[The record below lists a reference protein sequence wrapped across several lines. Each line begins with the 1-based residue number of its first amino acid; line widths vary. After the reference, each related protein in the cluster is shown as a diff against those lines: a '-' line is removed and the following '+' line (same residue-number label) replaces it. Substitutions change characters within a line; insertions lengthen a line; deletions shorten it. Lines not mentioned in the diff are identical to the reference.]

1 VKRAQSLRTSCGRLS
16 CVGRPARLVR
26 TGSTW
31 KPLVLR
37 WGRRSRV
44 VAGAARG
51 VRAVVTTYLASLH
64 LHFKVGGFALPLGAS
79 AALRPCCATSADHL
93 NRPVAYTPPAL
104 AALLARTRIVEWR
117 DRYAS
122 GMQASRAAASP
133 RALVSPSLVP
143 QRMQGRRGALGGA
156 QDVRHPWRMSS
167 PAAPRSTGAWLP
179 LRTGSVLV
187 HRATRSPAAP
197 ARRKELGSSLAGPAA
212 LDLRRE
218 PRSITTHASSRHPA
232 PGSGAL
238 NRVLRESR
246 AAEMVWR
253 TRADGETAS
262 CPQGAGAWRD
272 AARAA
277 AAAPAPETPPAA
289 AVRAP
294 DGPALTPDPS
304 FIDRLADDVIRR
316 IDRRERIARERRG
329 L

>member
-1 VKRAQSLRTSCGRLS
+1 MKRAQSLRTSCGRLS

-51 VRAVVTTYLASLH
+51 VRTVVTTHLASLH
-64 LHFKVGGFALPLGAS
+64 LHFHIDGLARPLGAS
-79 AALRPCCATSADHL
+79 AALRPCCATSADHC
-93 NRPVAYTPPAL
+93 NRPGANTPPAL
-104 AALLARTRIVEWR
+104 AALLARTPVVEWR

-122 GMQASRAAASP
+122 GMQASPAAAWP
-133 RALVSPSLVP
+133 RALISPSLVP
-143 QRMQGRRGALGGA
+143 QRVQSRRGALGGA
-156 QDVRHPWRMSS
+156 QDVPQPRRMSS
-167 PAAPRSTGAWLP
+167 PAAPPSTGAWLP

-187 HRATRSPAAP
+187 HRGTRSPATP
-197 ARRKELGSSLAGPAA
+197 ARRKEFGSSLAGPAA

-232 PGSGAL
+232 PGSGAV
-238 NRVLRESR
+238 NRALRESR

-253 TRADGETAS
+253 TRADGETTS
-262 CPQGAGAWRD
+262 RPQGAGAWRD
-272 AARAA
+272 AARAGA
-277 AAAPAPETPPAA
+277 GAPAPEAAPAV

-294 DGPALTPDPS
+294 DRPALTPDPS